1 MLETNSAAFAINIV
15 KQIMKEFPGIAK
27 QVQISGF
34 SFKFMSSLCIRSDKL
49 NVAKGLSES
58 PSNLKYINNQ
68 YFQYAVM
75 LK

>member
-1 MLETNSAAFAINIV
+1 MLETNIAAFAIDIV
-15 KQIMKEFPGIAK
+15 KQIMKEYPGIAK
-27 QVQISGF
+27 QVQLSGF

-49 NVAKGLSES
+49 NAVKGLSES

-68 YFQYAVM
+68 HFQYAVV